1 MPSPLHIENILYTI
15 FEQIDVVSLT
25 HCIGVSR
32 LFASTANSSR
42 LWKRHVAERWKRWPI
57 PTDPACNWRK
67 EFIERIQVD
76 MFVEHTLQD
85 ILHNE
90 ETQCAKIIL
99 LADEYRTKAL
109 DVLTSIY
116 NNKEESSITERYY
129 AGRIIHRIK
138 KRLADD
144 FWRTQPRLGA
154 GTNGPPPTAPTY
166 VGMAVLANAI
176 DPVND
181 MDVHNQ
187 IVSLAKQFEEGYL
200 STPTVNEFEKVQRLV
215 QFLHLEKG
223 FGAADI
229 YYDIQNSLIHSVL
242 RHRRG
247 IPLSLAAVFQAIAHA
262 TNILGV
268 DIMSFPGHVVVR
280 HTEPSTERQ
289 MFIDLFQCVRDL
301 KARDAISIEDIEDT
315 YKKCI
320 FTQEQ
325 CENQLILR
333 YGVAVRINAGPGMT
347 PNEIYARCMRNIMN
361 ADANTQIR
369 GRDDYIRL
377 NLMLTRYSTSLQM
390 ALSYPPSRLQLEDFC
405 IKIAKKLK
413 RKPRI
418 YDHVAEHH
426 VWPVGTI
433 IVKGSNGPCG
443 VVIGWEL
450 NYDNDFDQPTT
461 IHKVFLEST
470 QIETLDFRPGLCDI
484 RRNMELRF
492 VPNDIL
498 QVSYPND
505 YTASPISNI

>member
-1 MPSPLHIENILYTI
+1 
-15 FEQIDVVSLT
+15 
-25 HCIGVSR
+25 
-32 LFASTANSSR
+32 
-42 LWKRHVAERWKRWPI
+42 
-57 PTDPACNWRK
+57 
-67 EFIERIQVD
+67 

-85 ILHNE
+85 IISNE

-109 DVLTSIY
+109 DILTSIY
-116 NNKEESSITERYY
+116 NNKAESSITERYY

-154 GTNGPPPTAPTY
+154 GSNGPPPTAPTY

-181 MDVHNQ
+181 MDVHSQ
-187 IVSLAKQFEEGYL
+187 IMSLTKQFQEGYL
-200 STPTVNEFEKVQRLV
+200 NTPTVNEFEKVQRLV

-247 IPLSLAAVFQAIAHA
+247 IPLSLAVVFQAIAHA

-280 HTEPSTERQ
+280 HTEPITERQ
-289 MFIDLFQCVRDL
+289 MYIDLFQSVKNL
-301 KARDAISIEDIEDT
+301 KARDDITIENIEDA

-361 ADANTQIR
+361 ADGNTQIR

-405 IKIAKKLK
+405 IKIAMQYHPEDIDLLSPWVSRAHRLNELLSSSEKKKLK

-418 YDHVAEHH
+418 YDHAAEHH

-450 NYDNDFDQPTT
+450 HYDTDFDQPTT
-461 IHKVFLEST
+461 IHKIFLEST
-470 QIETLDFRPGLCDI
+470 QVETLDFRPSLCDI
-484 RRNMELRF
+484 RRNMEVAEQFCNNLSIGQYFSHFDIYQLRF

-498 QVSYPND
+498 KVSYPAD
-505 YTASPISNI
+505 YTASPISGI